1 MPQDGATFEVRAIE
15 VLRRVEAGEIVT
27 YGEVVAEAGS
37 PGAGRAVG
45 NTSRVPVMTSPGGVW
60 SRRRAGWFRVTNART
75 PPGCDG
81 RACPSSA
88 GASDSGRAG
97 RTTCPR

>member
-27 YGEVVAEAGS
+27 YGEVAAEAGS

-45 NTSRVPVMTSPGGVW
+45 NILARSGDDVPWWRVVTSTGRLVPGHE
-60 SRRRAGWFRVTNART
+60 REHAA
-75 PPGCDG
+75 GCDG
-81 RACPSSA
+81 RACRSSA

-97 RTTCPR
+97 WTTCPW